1 MKYVLLQNNGKSE
14 VKELDKKLDLE
25 TMYKWIGNDCR
36 CIDIAESVINEKMGC
51 NVLLIF
57 DDEFLL
63 NNSEP
68 QPNKIASLLF
78 GYSIRT
84 SDCLC
89 GNVILAKADE
99 DETVGFN
106 AEEIK
111 KLMKFIKIAENF
123 APIIKFKVQ
132 EPRMTFI
139 PGGDY

>member
-111 KLMKFIKIAENF
+111 KLMKLIKIAENF

-139 PGGDY
+139 PGDY

>member
-36 CIDIAESVINEKMGC
+36 CIDIAESVINKKMGC

-68 QPNKIASLLF
+68 LPNKIASLLF

-99 DETVGFN
+99 DETVGFTD
-106 AEEIK
+106 EEIK
-111 KLMKFIKIAENF
+111 KLMRLIKIAENF

-139 PGGDY
+139 PSDY

>member
-14 VKELDKKLDLE
+14 VKELGKKLDLE

-123 APIIKFKVQ
+123 ATIIKFKVQ

-139 PGGDY
+139 PGDY

>member
-36 CIDIAESVINEKMGC
+36 CIDIAESVINKKMGC

-68 QPNKIASLLF
+68 LPNKIASLLF

-99 DETVGFN
+99 DETVGFTD
-106 AEEIK
+106 EEIK
-111 KLMKFIKIAENF
+111 KLMRLIKIAENF

-132 EPRMTFI
+132 EPRMTII
-139 PGGDY
+139 PSDY

>member
-1 MKYVLLQNNGKSE
+1 MSKYVLLKNSGEIE
-14 VKELDKKLDLE
+14 VKELDKKLELE

-36 CIDIAESVINEKMGC
+36 CIDIAESVINKKMGC
-51 NVLLIF
+51 NVLMIF

-63 NNSEP
+63 NNLEP
-68 QPNKIASLLF
+68 VPNKIASLLF

-99 DETVGFN
+99 DETVGFTD
-106 AEEIK
+106 EEIA
-111 KLMKFIKIAENF
+111 KLMRLIKITENF
-123 APIIKFKVQ
+123 APIIKFRVQ

-139 PGGDY
+139 PGDY

>member
-36 CIDIAESVINEKMGC
+36 CIDIAESVINKKMGC

-63 NNSEP
+63 NNSDP
-68 QPNKIASLLF
+68 QPNKVASLLF

-99 DETVGFN
+99 DEIVGFTD
-106 AEEIK
+106 EEIK
-111 KLMKFIKIAENF
+111 KLMRLIKIAENF
-123 APIIKFKVQ
+123 APLIKFRVQ

-139 PGGDY
+139 PGDY

>member
-1 MKYVLLQNNGKSE
+1 MSKYVLLKNSGEIE
-14 VKELDKKLDLE
+14 VKELDKKLDIE

-36 CIDIAESVINEKMGC
+36 CIDIVESVINKKMGC

-63 NNSEP
+63 NNLEP
-68 QPNKIASLLF
+68 VPNKIASLLF

-89 GNVILAKADE
+89 GNVILAKGVEND
-99 DETVGFN
+99 TIGFTN
-106 AEEIK
+106 EEVE
-111 KLMKFIKIAENF
+111 KLMRLIKIAENF

-139 PGGDY
+139 PGDY

>member
-111 KLMKFIKIAENF
+111 KLMKLIKIAENF

-139 PGGDY
+139 PCDY

>member
-1 MKYVLLQNNGKSE
+1 MKYILLQNNGKSE

-36 CIDIAESVINEKMGC
+36 CIDIAESVINKKMGC

-68 QPNKIASLLF
+68 LPNKIASLLF

-99 DETVGFN
+99 DETVGFTD
-106 AEEIK
+106 EEIK
-111 KLMKFIKIAENF
+111 KLMRLIKIAENF

-139 PGGDY
+139 PSDY